1 MNNAPEIDLYCE
13 RMTSAWFDEPL
24 GLISNVAFLI
34 AAFQLARHPGNRR
47 PHWVL
52 IALLICI
59 GVGSGLFH
67 AFATRLTLLLDVI
80 PIQLFILA
88 AIWILLRLHLL
99 RTHVQSGLI
108 LIGFMGASV
117 LMPTGA
123 LNGSLGYVP
132 AWVMLVILALAHPIG
147 PARQW
152 LVTAAAVFPV
162 SLAFRTAD
170 LPVCQV
176 WPYGT
181 HFIWHVL
188 NAYVLYCVIRATQTG
203 VAANDIPLG
212 GSEISAYTSDEEKER
227 TP

>member
-13 RMTSAWFDEPL
+13 RLTSAWFDEPL
-24 GLISNVAFLI
+24 GLISNLAFIL
-34 AAFQLARHPGNRR
+34 AALQLARHPGNRW
-47 PHWVL
+47 PQWVL
-52 IALLICI
+52 IGLLSCI
-59 GVGSGLFH
+59 GIGSGLFH

-80 PIQLFILA
+80 PIQLFILT
-88 AIWILLRLHLL
+88 AIWIVLRLHLL
-99 RTHVQSGLI
+99 RTHWQSALI
-108 LIGFMGASV
+108 LVGFLCASA
-117 LMPTGA
+117 LMPSGVF
-123 LNGSLGYVP
+123 NGSLGYVP
-132 AWVMLVILALAHPIG
+132 AWVMLVILAMAHPIG

-152 LVTAAAVFPV
+152 LVTAATVFPV

-170 LPVCQV
+170 LPVCHL

-181 HFIWHVL
+181 HFVWHLL

-212 GSEISAYTSDEEKER
+212 GPELSAYTSDDNKER

>member
-1 MNNAPEIDLYCE
+1 MDNAPEIDLYCE

-34 AAFQLARHPGNRR
+34 AAFQLARHPGNRW
-47 PHWVL
+47 PNWVL

-108 LIGFMGASV
+108 LIGFMGASA
-117 LMPTGA
+117 LDANGCTQRITGICSRLGDAGHFGTGA
-123 LNGSLGYVP
+123 PNWASTAMACDGSSSLSSVAGLSDCRSSGVSGLAVRHPLYLACTQCLCFVLRHSRNTNRGRRERYP
-132 AWVMLVILALAHPIG
+132 AWWV
-147 PARQW
+147 
-152 LVTAAAVFPV
+152 
-162 SLAFRTAD
+162 
-170 LPVCQV
+170 
-176 WPYGT
+176 
-181 HFIWHVL
+181 
-188 NAYVLYCVIRATQTG
+188 
-203 VAANDIPLG
+203 
-212 GSEISAYTSDEEKER
+212 
-227 TP
+227 